1 MMHFEIVWDYSG
13 VKWYSFYVQVLKALN
28 LIMKTL
34 LVLLCRYH
42 LMSAFTSFLTSHG
55 VETTYL

>member
-1 MMHFEIVWDYSG
+1 MMHVEIVWDYSG

-34 LVLLCRYH
+34 LELTHVLFY
-42 LMSAFTSFLTSHG
+42 
-55 VETTYL
+55 VDVI